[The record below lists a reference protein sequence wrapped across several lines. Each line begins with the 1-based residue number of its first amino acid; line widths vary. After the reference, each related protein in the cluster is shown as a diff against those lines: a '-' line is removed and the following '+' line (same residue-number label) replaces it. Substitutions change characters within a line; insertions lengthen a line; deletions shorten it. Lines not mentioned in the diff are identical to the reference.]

1 MTLKSV
7 ITPLGMEVDL
17 RQVGH
22 VKEGEDEGVGDG
34 VEVGLSGDDDDDD
47 EEERMDCKHSV
58 D

>member
-1 MTLKSV
+1 M
-7 ITPLGMEVDL
+7 ITPLGMEVGL

-34 VEVGLSGDDDDDD
+34 VEVGLSGDDGDDDD
-47 EEERMDCKHSV
+47 EERMACKHSV